1 MTPRQFEKLK
11 LEPGAHIIV
20 TWLDAAEIRTRSFRP
35 LTEDDAITVVET
47 EGQFAGIYTS
57 PFYPELPHLI
67 IYAGVRSEDS
77 YHVHYSIPLC
87 LVHRIHVV
95 KRGMIATKSE
105 PRLYVVSISDG
116 EKRIVHEK
124 HD

>member
-47 EGQFAGIYTS
+47 E
-57 PFYPELPHLI
+57 
-67 IYAGVRSEDS
+67 
-77 YHVHYSIPLC
+77 
-87 LVHRIHVV
+87 
-95 KRGMIATKSE
+95 
-105 PRLYVVSISDG
+105 
-116 EKRIVHEK
+116 
-124 HD
+124 